1 MEQHRERVRKNDPVT
16 AGVTTV
22 VIRSYEKDVRALL
35 DFLED
40 DAWSGGPVIQET
52 VKRVRRMVGYTE

>member
-1 MEQHRERVRKNDPVT
+1 MEQHRERVRKNDPET

-35 DFLED
+35 DYLDGEYV
-40 DAWSGGPVIQET
+40 GPVIRDT
-52 VKRVRRMVGYTE
+52 VKRVRRMVGYSE